1 MAKKKEEIKIRPFWY
16 SDIWIFPKMIT
27 IITSMDKEGN
37 INAAPY
43 SHIMQYDVMQK
54 NPRMLI
60 GFRQESHSFEN
71 ICATGEFVVNCPSA
85 DHLDDMMET
94 ARFWP
99 EGVNELEHTGLTMIP
114 SRKVKPPSIEE
125 CPQIAECTVDQI
137 IRLDKS
143 SGIIIANIEAI
154 VMDEGLEQMDRSE
167 RIPAMNLPVG
177 LGDQNRRYYYHAH
190 TDNVTMHELADILV
204 REDVIDVLVARYV
217 VDLPEVD
224 HIGLQVLQ
232 RTFQVDHGP
241 VVAAVVGLGGQEHLA
256 AAGLHHLAHMP
267 FAGSSQVVSCA
278 AGPILAVP
286 GRSINVIDAHV
297 DALIDNGKGL
307 LLHAHLLHGGL
318 GPPGC
323 RCPPLSPVAPNGL

>member
-1 MAKKKEEIKIRPFWY
+1 MAKNKEEIKIRPFWY

-27 IITSMDKEGN
+27 IITSMDKEGK

-60 GFRQESHSFEN
+60 GFRQESHTFEN
-71 ICATGEFVVNCPSA
+71 ILATGEFVINCPSA

-137 IRLDKS
+137 IHLDKS

-177 LGDQNRRYYYHAH
+177 LGDQNRRYYYHAY
-190 TDNVTMHELADILV
+190 TNNVTMHELA
-204 REDVIDVLVARYV
+204 E
-217 VDLPEVD
+217 P
-224 HIGLQVLQ
+224 
-232 RTFQVDHGP
+232 P
-241 VVAAVVGLGGQEHLA
+241 GGQKGGKIKMTMDWDDQAVEALMDIPVAVRKMVSERLEEHAQDKGA
-256 AAGLHHLAHMP
+256 ASVTAQHLVEM
-267 FAGSSQVVSCA
+267 GEEY
-278 AGPILAVP
+278 G
-286 GRSINVIDAHV
+286 IDAELF
-297 DALIDNGKGL
+297 ARFKT
-307 LLHAHLLHGGL
+307 
-318 GPPGC
+318 
-323 RCPPLSPVAPNGL
+323 

>member
-1 MAKKKEEIKIRPFWY
+1 MVKKKEEIKIRPFWY

-85 DHLDDMMET
+85 DYLDDMMET

-190 TDNVTMHELADILV
+190 TDNVSMHELA
-204 REDVIDVLVARYV
+204 E
-217 VDLPEVD
+217 P
-224 HIGLQVLQ
+224 
-232 RTFQVDHGP
+232 P
-241 VVAAVVGLGGQEHLA
+241 GGQK
-256 AAGLHHLAHMP
+256 GGKIKMTMDWDDK
-267 FAGSSQVVSCA
+267 
-278 AGPILAVP
+278 AVE
-286 GRSINVIDAHV
+286 
-297 DALIDNGKGL
+297 ALMNI
-307 LLHAHLLHGGL
+307 
-318 GPPGC
+318 
-323 RCPPLSPVAPNGL
+323 PVAVRKMVSERLEEHAQEKGASSVTAQHLVEMGEEYGIDEELFARFKT

>member
-1 MAKKKEEIKIRPFWY
+1 MAKKKEEIRIRPFWY

-27 IITSMDKEGN
+27 IITTMDKDGN

-54 NPRMLI
+54 NPRMLV
-60 GFRQESHSFEN
+60 GFRQESHTFEN
-71 ICATGEFVVNCPSA
+71 ILATGEFVINCPSV
-85 DHLDDMMET
+85 DYLDDMMET

-137 IRLDKS
+137 IHLDKS
-143 SGIIIANIEAI
+143 SGIIIANIVAI

-190 TDNVTMHELADILV
+190 TDNVTMHELA
-204 REDVIDVLVARYV
+204 E
-217 VDLPEVD
+217 P
-224 HIGLQVLQ
+224 
-232 RTFQVDHGP
+232 P
-241 VVAAVVGLGGQEHLA
+241 GGQK
-256 AAGLHHLAHMP
+256 GGKIKMTMDWDD
-267 FAGSSQVVSCA
+267 Q
-278 AGPILAVP
+278 AVE
-286 GRSINVIDAHV
+286 
-297 DALIDNGKGL
+297 ALMDI
-307 LLHAHLLHGGL
+307 
-318 GPPGC
+318 
-323 RCPPLSPVAPNGL
+323 PVAVRKMVSERLEEHAQDKGASSVTAQHLVEMGEEYGIDEELFARFKT